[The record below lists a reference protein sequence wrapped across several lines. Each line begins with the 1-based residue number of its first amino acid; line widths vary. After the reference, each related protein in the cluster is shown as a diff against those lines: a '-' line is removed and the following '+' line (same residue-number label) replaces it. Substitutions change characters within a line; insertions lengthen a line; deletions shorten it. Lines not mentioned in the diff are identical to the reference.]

1 MEHLGFIDLD
11 LYTTQMQQSGA
22 LCACSIKT
30 QFLEQG
36 GHNSL
41 FPYYMAK
48 FKLIKQTHPI
58 FKWNTYHG
66 SPPRM
71 HCNRQ

>member
-1 MEHLGFIDLD
+1 MENLGFIYLD

-22 LCACSIKT
+22 VCTCSIQT
-30 QFLEQG
+30 QFLEQVA
-36 GHNSL
+36 HHSL

-58 FKWNTYHG
+58 FKWSTHHG
-66 SPPRM
+66 SSPRV
-71 HCNRQ
+71 HYNRQ